1 MKKIICFVMVAI
13 MLIVFGAVTVSAT
26 ESTTEIE
33 TVETVV
39 ETVEETEGATEA
51 ETTITINKEDASEIM
66 DLIENSEDKS
76 SVILALIDKYGC
88 SEEDA
93 EEILQMFV
101 ALGDKYLDSNEIW
114 VGFKKDIQEDTQ
126 FWIMVIMCVVTAIT
140 IILGVFVLL
149 CKTNPTMRRAMLGMV
164 DTIKLVREHVEA
176 SLQTLGDMRN
186 DVANLKEEL
195 AQKEETILSLTKQMA
210 DKEASSELER
220 KHMLAAAAYNLRMM
234 KLIFD
239 RMAVPIADKST
250 VDHWYAKGVESIK
263 NELNDEDT
271 KEIES
276 MCAMLNS
283 PEEE

>member
-1 MKKIICFVMVAI
+1 MKKIICFVMVGVMMI
-13 MLIVFGAVTVSAT
+13 FMTAVTVSAT

-220 KHMLAAAAYNLRMM
+220 KRMLVAAVYNLCMM
-234 KLIFD
+234 KLLFD
-239 RMAVPIADKST
+239 RMALPISDKSM
-250 VDHWYAKGVESIK
+250 VDHWYAKGVGPIK
-263 NELNDEDT
+263 NGLNEEDAKEL
-271 KEIES
+271 ES
-276 MCAMLNS
+276 MCAMLS
-283 PEEE
+283 SSEEE